1 VFYSG
6 CSRDLNAV
14 TGDLL
19 RGVVAAMAMT
29 GMRSLTKELGI
40 VRLTPP
46 EELVRHG
53 AGAALLQRVAPAH
66 RRTVLEL
73 AHWAYGGLGA
83 AAFSLAPPR
92 AHRSKT
98 AGAAYGLALWA
109 LFEAMIAPVAG
120 ADRARPVA
128 ERVAIAGDHLLYG
141 LVLTSGR

>member
-6 CSRDLNAV
+6 CLRDLSRV
-14 TGDLL
+14 TDDLL

-29 GMRSLTKELGI
+29 GLRSLTKGLGI

-46 EELVRHG
+46 EELGRHG
-53 AGAALLQRVAPAH
+53 AGAHLLRHATPE
-66 RRTVLEL
+66 RRGAALEL

-83 AAFSLAPPR
+83 AAYSFAPPR

-109 LFEAMIAPVAG
+109 LFEAVIAPVAG
-120 ADRARPVA
+120 ADRERPVS
-128 ERVAIAGDHLLYG
+128 ERIALAADHALYG
-141 LVLTSGR
+141 FMLTSGR

>member
-1 VFYSG
+1 MT
-6 CSRDLNAV
+6 A
-14 TGDLL
+14 DLL

-46 EELVRHG
+46 EELGHHG
-53 AGAALLQRVAPAH
+53 AGAPLLQRVAPE
-66 RRTVLEL
+66 RRGAALEL

-83 AAFSLAPPR
+83 AAFSFAPSR

-98 AGAAYGLALWA
+98 AGVAYGLALWA
-109 LFEAMIAPVAG
+109 LFEAVIAPVAG

-128 ERVAIAGDHLLYG
+128 ERVALAADHVLYG